1 MAWNLGSGLED
12 LGVVVTG
19 ATGGIGSETVRAFE
33 AAGARVCATDLQ
45 QEALDDL
52 LHSLDHPERHMAIAA
67 DLSSRDSH
75 AHLLG
80 QSMDLFG
87 TVGVLAHVA
96 AVLKRRSTAAEIT
109 EEDWDLQLGV
119 NLKSSFFLNMAAG
132 ELFREQGRGGRIINL
147 VSTSWWTGGT
157 SVAIPYASSKGGL
170 VSMSRGL
177 AKTFAPDNITVNT
190 VAPGGV
196 DTAMMLGD
204 QTQEQ
209 LDAYVAT
216 VPIGRLAQ
224 PCEIAS
230 GIVFLASAHASY
242 ITGTTLNI
250 SGGQLLY

>member
-19 ATGGIGSETVRAFE
+19 ANGGIGSETVRAFE
-33 AAGARVCATDLQ
+33 AAGARVCATDLR

-52 LHSLDHPERHMAIAA
+52 LHSLEHPDRHIAIAGDLSRRESHA
-67 DLSSRDSH
+67 DL
-75 AHLLG
+75 LG
-80 QSMDLFG
+80 RSMTAFG
-87 TVGVLAHVA
+87 KVGVLAHVA
-96 AVLKRRSTAAEIT
+96 AVLKRRQTAAKIT

-132 ELFREQGRGGRIINL
+132 EMFRQQGHGGRIINL

-177 AKTFAPDNITVNT
+177 AKTFASDNITVNT

-196 DTAMMLGD
+196 DTAMMRADL
-204 QTQEQ
+204 TQEQ
-209 LDAYVAT
+209 VDAYVAT
-216 VPIGRLAQ
+216 VPIGRLAH
-224 PCEIAS
+224 PREIAS
-230 GIVFLASAHASY
+230 GIVFLASAHAGY